1 MTAFSKEVVVAQTV
15 PAGAIED
22 FLGHDFR
29 KRIGF
34 LGHMLDGDTQLEIKG
49 MGYFRER
56 LERFQIKLTKL
67 DERMK
72 IKDDQKRNFFSFLL
86 TVSTVFL
93 APLAALTGYW
103 YASG

>member
-1 MTAFSKEVVVAQTV
+1 MALSV
-15 PAGAIED
+15 PAEAVAD
-22 FLGHDFR
+22 FLGADFR
-29 KRIGF
+29 KRVNF
-34 LGHMLDGDTQLEIKG
+34 LGHLLDGDAHLEIKG
-49 MGYFRER
+49 LGYFRER
-56 LERFQIKLTKL
+56 LERFGVVLGKL

-103 YASG
+103 